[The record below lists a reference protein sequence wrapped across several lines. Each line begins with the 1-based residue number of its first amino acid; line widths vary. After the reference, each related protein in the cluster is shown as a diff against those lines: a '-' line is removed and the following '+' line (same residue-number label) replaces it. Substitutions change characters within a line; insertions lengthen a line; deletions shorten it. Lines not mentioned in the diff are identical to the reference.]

1 MRAEDKGVKDTI
13 KYFRYCFGCTPMNSR
28 ASWAGARRCIIWSPR
43 VLYSLDESL
52 DRSGI
57 ASDFDDL
64 GFFDFVEM

>member
-1 MRAEDKGVKDTI
+1 MNIPASPGQEPADAS
-13 KYFRYCFGCTPMNSR
+13 FRVLV
-28 ASWAGARRCIIWSPR
+28 